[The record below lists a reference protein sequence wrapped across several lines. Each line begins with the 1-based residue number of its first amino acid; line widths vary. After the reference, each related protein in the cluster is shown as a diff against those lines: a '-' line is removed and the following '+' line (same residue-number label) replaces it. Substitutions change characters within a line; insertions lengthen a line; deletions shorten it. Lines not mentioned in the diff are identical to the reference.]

1 MQLNVT
7 GKIISVEE
15 AIKVIE
21 MDDRKNP
28 VVDTVALVNGLPFL
42 RLNGNY
48 TIKLLGVNSEGK
60 IVSKGSTFAHVK
72 TDWELAQLKHAI
84 LKHYKENSRN
94 HLEINPDEI
103 GLRSITTALDEDKN
117 PTGRAILNPNPMT
130 KFGDPTTGGT
140 KEVES

>member
-42 RLNGNY
+42 RVNGNY

-60 IVSKGSTFAHVK
+60 IVSKGSTFSSLH
-72 TDWELAQLKHAI
+72 QIFPHFFI
-84 LKHYKENSRN
+84 LHSATSYPPSDTT
-94 HLEINPDEI
+94 PVP
-103 GLRSITTALDEDKN
+103 RSSSPCT
-117 PTGRAILNPNPMT
+117 PPP
-130 KFGDPTTGGT
+130 
-140 KEVES
+140 